1 MYRNIP
7 ILYRVMESFFRY
19 RMLFLISAVIITAI
33 PAAVLL
39 TRKSMYTAT
48 GLVQVVVSDNT
59 VILGDTRGT
68 GNWSTVAQQNVNK
81 LNDQMSDDSMGGFVD
96 KALQTAHLAHPISVD
111 PRVRDPRLALLR
123 KGLSLST
130 VSDTVFSINLVWDNS
145 SECEEIVKA
154 LQAQYVEQIATEKAS
169 QAKATQAFLD
179 AQLTIYSGK
188 LRDAENKVIEFKRHY
203 IGNTDSVTGAL
214 LAQSSEVKIT
224 LDELESS
231 SHNNDL
237 QRDIIKQRLAQI
249 SPTITS
255 EKTYD
260 YTHIKTPLEMQKDA
274 LEAEKLNL
282 LTVGKYLP
290 TSQRVTALDTQ
301 IAALKEQIDVAE
313 KANPSKSKQVSN
325 ETVVDNPEY
334 LRLQDQ
340 LTEVNI
346 STNTE
351 KAQVAILRQ
360 KDADYKAQIAKLPVA
375 EQQLNEV
382 MRPFNVLK
390 ARFEDLTKRR
400 QDVGIKADLERTM
413 AQSGLHGL
421 GTVYSQPTGG
431 KTKTAIM
438 LGGLLIF
445 GLLLG
450 ISVTVLAEWADPT
463 LRYASDV
470 ERKLGVPVL
479 ISLPE
484 LEPLRLTPASASDS
498 RITPDLPGGR
508 PLLPARD
515 E

>member
-19 RMLFLISAVIITAI
+19 RLLFLISAVIITVI

-39 TRKSMYTAT
+39 TRKPMFTAT
-48 GLVQVVVSDNT
+48 ALVQVVVSDNT

-68 GNWSTVAQQNVNK
+68 GNWTTLAQQNVNK

-96 KALQTAHLAHPISVD
+96 KALQSAHLAHPISVD
-111 PRVRDPRLALLR
+111 PRVKDPRLALLR

-154 LQAQYVEQIATEKAS
+154 LQAQYVDQIVTEKS
-169 QAKATQAFLD
+169 IEATRTREFLD
-179 AQLTIYSGK
+179 EQLVIYGGK
-188 LRDAENKVIEFKRHY
+188 LREAENKVIEFKKHY
-203 IGNTDSVTGAL
+203 SGNADSAIQAL
-214 LAQSSEVKIT
+214 MAQYSEVKIT

-237 QRDIIKQRLAQI
+237 KRERIQQRLSQI
-249 SPTITS
+249 SPTTVKD
-255 EKTYD
+255 KTYT
-260 YTHIKTPLEMQKDA
+260 YGHIKTPLEIQKDG
-274 LEAEKLNL
+274 LEAEKSKWLQA
-282 LTVGKYLP
+282 GYLV
-290 TSQRVTALDTQ
+290 TSQKIKALDTQ
-301 IAALKEQIDVAE
+301 IAALQEQIDAVE
-313 KANPSKSKQVSN
+313 KANPNKDKNVSG
-325 ETVVDNPEY
+325 ETVVANPEY
-334 LRLQDQ
+334 LNLQDQ
-340 LTEVNI
+340 LNEVNM
-346 STNTE
+346 SADTE
-351 KAQVAILRQ
+351 KAQVASLRQ
-360 KDADYKAQIAKLPVA
+360 KAADYERQISKLPVA

-400 QDVGIKADLERTM
+400 QDVGIREDLEKKTAQNTM
-413 AQSGLHGL
+413 HSL
-421 GTVYSQPTGG
+421 GTVFSQPTGG

-438 LGGLLIF
+438 LAGLLIF
-445 GLLLG
+445 GLILG

-484 LEPLRLTPASASDS
+484 LEPLRLTPANSSASRDN
-498 RITPDLPGGR
+498 PELPGGR

>member
-19 RMLFLISAVIITAI
+19 RMLFLISTAVITLI

-39 TRKSMYTAT
+39 TRKPMYTAT
-48 GLVQVVVSDNT
+48 ALVQVVVPNNAE
-59 VILGDTRGT
+59 ILGDTRGT
-68 GNWSTVAQQNVNK
+68 GSWITVAQQNVNR
-81 LNDQMSDDSMGGFVD
+81 LNDQMSDDSMGGFID
-96 KALQTAHLAHPISVD
+96 KALQAAHLSRPISVD

-123 KGLSLST
+123 KGLSLNT

-145 SECEEIVKA
+145 NECEEIVKA
-154 LQAQYVEQIATEKAS
+154 VQAQYVDEIVTEKS
-169 QAKATQAFLD
+169 IEATRTREFLD
-179 AQLTIYSGK
+179 EQLDIYAGK
-188 LRDAENKVIEFKRHY
+188 LREAENKVIEFKKHY
-203 IGNTDSVTGAL
+203 SGNTDSVTQAL
-214 LAQSSEVKIT
+214 MAQASEVRIT

-231 SHNNDL
+231 AHNNDL
-237 QRDIIKQRLAQI
+237 KREIIKQRLAQI
-249 SPTITS
+249 SPTTV
-255 EKTYD
+255 EKKTYD
-260 YTHIKTPLEMQKDA
+260 YTHVKTPLEQQKDA
-274 LEAEKLNL
+274 LEAEKIKL
-282 LTVGKYLP
+282 LTVEKYLP

-301 IAALKEQIDVAE
+301 IAALKLQIDAEE

-340 LTEVNI
+340 LNEVNM
-346 STNTE
+346 SADTE
-351 KAQVAILRQ
+351 KAQVSILKQ
-360 KDADYKAQIAKLPVA
+360 KAADYDAKIAKLPVD
-375 EQQLNEV
+375 EQRLNEI

-400 QDVGIKADLERTM
+400 QDVGIRADLERRM
-413 AQSGLHGL
+413 AQTGLHSL
-421 GTVYSQPTGG
+421 GSVYSQPTGG

-438 LGGLLIF
+438 LGGLLVF
-445 GLLLG
+445 GLILG

-470 ERKLGVPVL
+470 ERRLGVPVL

-484 LEPLRLTPASASDS
+484 LEPLRLTPANSSDQDN
-498 RITPDLPGGR
+498 RELPGGR